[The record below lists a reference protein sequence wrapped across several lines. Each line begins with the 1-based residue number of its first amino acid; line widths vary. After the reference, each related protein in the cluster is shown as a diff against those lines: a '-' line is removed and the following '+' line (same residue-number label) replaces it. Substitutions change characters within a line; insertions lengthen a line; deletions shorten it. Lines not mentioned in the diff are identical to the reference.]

1 MTQSPPLLKALEK
14 IFTTYIKRPEDVE
27 MIRKAYFWAE
37 KYHEGQLR
45 KGGDPYITHPVAV
58 ATILADLHSGPV
70 TLSAALLHDTVED
83 TELTLDD
90 ITKEFSKEVSTL
102 VDGVTKLS
110 KLQFKTN
117 VSQAENQQKMLLA
130 MANDIRV
137 VLIKIADRLHNLRT
151 FEYLRPDR
159 RQAMAEETLEI
170 YAPLAHRLGMFRIKA
185 ELEDTSLKQINPEMY
200 YYVSGLVQ
208 EKKSEREEAINEII
222 EEISRLLAEN
232 GMTNFDIKGRI
243 KNIHSIY
250 KKMVFQRRD
259 FEDIYDL
266 LAIRIIVDRV
276 EQCYHALGLIH
287 ASFTPIPKRFKDYI
301 AMPKPNMY
309 QSLHTTVLGTDGAL
323 FEVQIRTHEMDETAE
338 LGIAAHWAYKESK
351 QYSHEKEQFEMAQ
364 KMRWYADLLKMTADS
379 ADSADATTF
388 VETVKTDI
396 LSSNVYVFTPR
407 GEVKELP
414 RGSTPID
421 FAYSIHTD
429 VGHTMVGATINN
441 KIAPIDRE
449 LQTGDIVSIKT
460 NKNSKPSEDWLK
472 IVKSNSARNKIR
484 AYLNTINRDRLIEQ
498 GQDAIERECNKI
510 PIDYP
515 TDDFVKE
522 NFQKQGLNDLT
533 ALYLEVGKGII
544 SPKTVVAKL
553 SGKEI
558 DREKL
563 LERQMKKAT
572 QQITTQS
579 DTGIFVEGLTSPQ
592 IKLANCCNPVY
603 RDLIVGFVSKNSGI
617 IVHTNECPNRDGLD
631 PNRLIEVKWADNVN
645 RKYATWLKVL
655 GAGRP
660 NILTDIISVINAQG
674 VSIAEINAKTPTQ
687 FDFQVSIK
695 VLVDDLHSLVSLM
708 TNIKKVE
715 AVYSVKRGVN

>member
-287 ASFTPIPKRFKDYI
+287 ASFTPIPKRFKDYV

-323 FEVQIRTHEMDETAE
+323 FEVQIRTHEMDEVAE
-338 LGIAAHWAYKESK
+338 LGVAAHWAYKESK

-631 PNRLIEVKWADNVN
+631 PKRLIEVKWADNVN

-655 GAGRP
+655 GAARP

>member
-58 ATILADLHSGPV
+58 ATILAELHAGPV

-83 TELTLDD
+83 TELTFDD

-222 EEISRLLAEN
+222 EEISRLLAES

-287 ASFTPIPKRFKDYI
+287 ASFTPIPKRFKDYV

-655 GAGRP
+655 GAARP

>member
-222 EEISRLLAEN
+222 EEISRLLSEN

-323 FEVQIRTHEMDETAE
+323 FEVQIRTHEMDEVAE
-338 LGIAAHWAYKESK
+338 LGVAAHWAYKESK

>member
-1 MTQSPPLLKALEK
+1 MTQSPPLLRALEK
-14 IFTTYIKRPEDVE
+14 IFSTYIKKPEDVE

-58 ATILADLHSGPV
+58 ATILAELHAGPV

-83 TELTLDD
+83 TDLSLED

-151 FEYLRPDR
+151 FEYLRADR

-185 ELEDTSLKQINPEMY
+185 EMEDTSLKQINPEMY

-208 EKKSEREEAINEII
+208 ERKSEREEAINEII
-222 EEISRLLAEN
+222 DNISSLLSES

-250 KKMVFQRRD
+250 KKMVYQRRD

-266 LAIRIIVDRV
+266 LAIRIIVDKV

-287 ASFTPIPKRFKDYI
+287 ANFTPIPKRFKDYI
-301 AMPKPNMY
+301 AMPKPNTY
-309 QSLHTTVLGTDGAL
+309 QSLHTTVLGTDGTL
-323 FEVQIRTHEMDETAE
+323 FEVQIRTHEMDEIAE
-338 LGIAAHWAYKESK
+338 LGVAAHWAYKETK
-351 QYSHEKEQFEMAQ
+351 QYSHEKEQFEIAQ

-379 ADSADATTF
+379 DDSSDATTF

-449 LQTGDIVSIKT
+449 LQTGDIISIKT

-484 AYLNTINRDRLIEQ
+484 AYLNTINRDKLIEQ
-498 GQDAIERECNKI
+498 GQDAIERECNKV

-515 TDDFVKE
+515 NDDFVKE

-533 ALYLEVGKGII
+533 GLYLEVGKGLI

-553 SGKEI
+553 QGKEL

-563 LERQMKKAT
+563 LQRQMKRAT
-572 QQITTQS
+572 QQITTLS
-579 DTGIFVEGLTSPQ
+579 DTGIYVEGLTSPQ

-603 RDLIVGFVSKNSGI
+603 RDQIVGFVSKGSGI
-617 IVHTNECPNRDGLD
+617 VVHTDDCPNRQGLD
-631 PNRLIEVKWADNVN
+631 PNRMIDVKWADNVT

-655 GAGRP
+655 GAARP

-687 FDFQVSIK
+687 FDFQVNIK
-695 VLVDDLHSLVSLM
+695 VLVDNLQSLVSLM
-708 TNIKKVE
+708 SNIKKVE
-715 AVYSVKRGVN
+715 AVYSVKRGIS

>member
-287 ASFTPIPKRFKDYI
+287 ASFTPIPKRFKDYV

-323 FEVQIRTHEMDETAE
+323 FEVQIRTHEMDEVAE
-338 LGIAAHWAYKESK
+338 LGVAAHWAYKESK

>member
-58 ATILADLHSGPV
+58 ATILAELHAGPV

-83 TELTLDD
+83 TELTFDD

-222 EEISRLLAEN
+222 EEISRLLAES

-323 FEVQIRTHEMDETAE
+323 FEVQIRTHEVDETAE
-338 LGIAAHWAYKESK
+338 LGIAAPWAYKESK

>member
-58 ATILADLHSGPV
+58 ATILAELHAGPV

-83 TELTLDD
+83 TELTFDD

-222 EEISRLLAEN
+222 EEISRLLAES

-674 VSIAEINAKTPTQ
+674 VLIAEINAKTPTQ

>member
-58 ATILADLHSGPV
+58 ATILAELHAGPV

-83 TELTLDD
+83 TELTFDD

-222 EEISRLLAEN
+222 EEISRLLAES

>member
-287 ASFTPIPKRFKDYI
+287 ASFTPIPKRFKDYV

>member
-1 MTQSPPLLKALEK
+1 MTQSPPLLRALEK
-14 IFTTYIKRPEDVE
+14 IFSTYIKKPEDVE

-58 ATILADLHSGPV
+58 ATILAELHAGPV

-83 TELTLDD
+83 TDLSLED

-151 FEYLRPDR
+151 FEYLRADR

-185 ELEDTSLKQINPEMY
+185 EMEDTSLKQINPEMY

-208 EKKSEREEAINEII
+208 ERKSEREEAINEII
-222 EEISRLLAEN
+222 DNISSLLSES

-250 KKMVFQRRD
+250 KKMVYQRRD

-266 LAIRIIVDRV
+266 LAIRIIVDKV

-287 ASFTPIPKRFKDYI
+287 ANFTPIPKRFKDYI

-309 QSLHTTVLGTDGAL
+309 QSLHTTVLGTDGTL
-323 FEVQIRTHEMDETAE
+323 FEVQIRTHEMDEIAE
-338 LGIAAHWAYKESK
+338 LGVAAHWAYKETK
-351 QYSHEKEQFEMAQ
+351 TYFHEKEQFEIAQ

-379 ADSADATTF
+379 DDSSDATTF

-484 AYLNTINRDRLIEQ
+484 AYLNTINRDKLIEQ
-498 GQDAIERECNKI
+498 GQDAIERECNKV

-515 TDDFVKE
+515 NDDFVKE

-533 ALYLEVGKGII
+533 GLYLEVGKGLI

-553 SGKEI
+553 QGKEL

-563 LERQMKKAT
+563 LQRQMKRAT
-572 QQITTQS
+572 QQITTLS
-579 DTGIFVEGLTSPQ
+579 DTGIYVEGLTSPQ

-603 RDLIVGFVSKNSGI
+603 RDQIVGFVSKGSGI
-617 IVHTNECPNRDGLD
+617 VVHTDDCPNRQGLD
-631 PNRLIEVKWADNVN
+631 PNRMIDVKWADNVT

-655 GAGRP
+655 GAARP

-687 FDFQVSIK
+687 FDFQVNIK
-695 VLVDDLHSLVSLM
+695 VLVDNLQSLVSLM
-708 TNIKKVE
+708 SNIKKVE
-715 AVYSVKRGVN
+715 AVYSVKRGIS

>member
-58 ATILADLHSGPV
+58 ATILAELHAGPV

-83 TELTLDD
+83 TELTFDD

-222 EEISRLLAEN
+222 EEISRLLAES

-631 PNRLIEVKWADNVN
+631 PKRLIEVKWADNVN

>member
-58 ATILADLHSGPV
+58 ATILAELHAGPV

-83 TELTLDD
+83 TELTFDD

>member
-58 ATILADLHSGPV
+58 ATILAELHAGPV

-83 TELTLDD
+83 TELTFDD

-287 ASFTPIPKRFKDYI
+287 ASFTPIPKRFKDYV

>member
-58 ATILADLHSGPV
+58 ATILAELHAGPV

-83 TELTLDD
+83 TELTFDD

-222 EEISRLLAEN
+222 EEISRLLAES

-655 GAGRP
+655 GAARP

>member
-83 TELTLDD
+83 TELTFDD

-631 PNRLIEVKWADNVN
+631 PKRLIEVKWADNVN

>member
-58 ATILADLHSGPV
+58 ATILAELHAGPV

-83 TELTLDD
+83 TELTFDD

-222 EEISRLLAEN
+222 EEISRLLAES

-631 PNRLIEVKWADNVN
+631 PKRLIEVKWADNVN

-655 GAGRP
+655 GAARP

>member
-58 ATILADLHSGPV
+58 ATILAELHAGPV